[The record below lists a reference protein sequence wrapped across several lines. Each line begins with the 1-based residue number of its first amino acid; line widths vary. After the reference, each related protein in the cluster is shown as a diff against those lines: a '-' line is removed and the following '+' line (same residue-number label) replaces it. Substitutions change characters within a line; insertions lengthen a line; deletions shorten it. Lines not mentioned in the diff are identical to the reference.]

1 MENKLNNNSEFHPCQ
16 YCGNSCKG
24 LQCRNCHF
32 ATWEKKKG
40 NCIECSVDFYALKID
55 GTKKQRCYECQNI
68 YNQKYIKNCPICGEN
83 YHATA
88 KDGRTFDKC
97 YKCYQQSFSNCEKC
111 GKRCLEKYTLCRE
124 CHQETKECND
134 FIDPNPIHDCKT
146 KDCKNKSPYT
156 FCKECYTNFNFVND
170 SLLSICE
177 KCGIKKKGKFYIC
190 YECKG
195 LE

>member
-1 MENKLNNNSEFHPCQ
+1 MDSKYGFIINNEDSKDVFVHRSNIKELI
-16 YCGNSCKG
+16 KG
-24 LQCRNCHF
+24 
-32 ATWEKKKG
+32 
-40 NCIECSVDFYALKID
+40 
-55 GTKKQRCYECQNI
+55 
-68 YNQKYIKNCPICGEN
+68 
-83 YHATA
+83 
-88 KDGRTFDKC
+88 DKVR
-97 YKCYQQSFSNCEKC
+97 FE
-111 GKRCLEKYTLCRE
+111 L
-124 CHQETKECND
+124 
-134 FIDPNPIHDCKT
+134 KT